1 MLFSENQAE
10 TSGKTIAG
18 WWVLRIGAVDKLH
31 KSTLYGIINL
41 EERDIHD
48 GTNRR
53 ADADDSNGFF
63 KLDTG
68 QSLGKKIAARISF
81 VYRRSAY

>member
-1 MLFSENQAE
+1 M
-10 TSGKTIAG
+10 
-18 WWVLRIGAVDKLH
+18 LRIGAVDKLH